1 MGRSITEI
9 NFNKKTAG
17 VRLLEWTPA
26 VFLIV
31 IWIGSSGRIWY
42 WNQYFQ
48 MKPVVTGADMHGIHE
63 FEKGS
68 IDDAGYGNPMFLA
81 IYGFHFL
88 CNDVNKKGA
97 T

>member
-1 MGRSITEI
+1 MESIFSDET
-9 NFNKKTAG
+9 
-17 VRLLEWTPA
+17 
-26 VFLIV
+26 
-31 IWIGSSGRIWY
+31 SGHWR
-42 WNQYFQ
+42 
-48 MKPVVTGADMHGIHE
+48 DMHGIHE

>member
-1 MGRSITEI
+1 M
-9 NFNKKTAG
+9 
-17 VRLLEWTPA
+17 
-26 VFLIV
+26 
-31 IWIGSSGRIWY
+31 
-42 WNQYFQ
+42 NQYFQ
-48 MKPVVTGADMHGIHE
+48 MKQVVTGAEIQGNHE

-88 CNDVNKKGA
+88 CNDVNKRGA

>member
-1 MGRSITEI
+1 
-9 NFNKKTAG
+9 
-17 VRLLEWTPA
+17 
-26 VFLIV
+26 
-31 IWIGSSGRIWY
+31 
-42 WNQYFQ
+42 
-48 MKPVVTGADMHGIHE
+48 MKPVVTGAGIHGIHE

-88 CNDVNKKGA
+88 CNDVNKRGA